1 MAQNLGRLLGNDN
14 KKRLALNELR
24 RMTRDDSDVRL
35 IAEILARAH
44 SIIRSLG
51 LDPTNAT
58 AEEIYQS
65 LMAIAPKVDKWAPFK
80 ASDWVLLDI
89 GGQVISFNPID
100 VVNNY
105 HCQLPLGKQQT
116 THGKRGLGFEITR
129 RYKNHLRTHNPAV
142 ERVVCQGGICWIEPK
157 SKK

>member
-1 MAQNLGRLLGNDN
+1 MAQNLGKLLGDDM
-14 KKRLALNELR
+14 KKRRALTELR
-24 RMTRDDSDVRL
+24 QMTRDDSDVRL

-51 LDPTNAT
+51 LDPSNAT

-80 ASDWVLLDI
+80 ASEWVLLDV

-100 VVNNY
+100 IINNY

-129 RYKNHLRTHNPAV
+129 RYKNHPRTYNPAV

-157 SKK
+157 TKK